1 MKTTYRPDGGT
12 HALVDIDLIRVNHKK
27 LRKLCNAKIAQYVG
41 DYESGDDF
49 PPITVDD
56 CEGFYTINDGRHRY
70 QAQLAAGFTKVAVIV
85 R

>member
-12 HALVDIDLIRVNHKK
+12 YMLVDARQIRVNHKK
-27 LRKLCNAKIAQYVG
+27 LRKLSNAKIAQYVR
-41 DYESGDDF
+41 DYEGGDVF

-56 CEGFYTINDGRHRY
+56 CDGFYTINDGRHRY
-70 QAQLAAGFTKVAVIV
+70 QAQLAAGFAKVAVIV

>member
-1 MKTTYRPDGGT
+1 MKTHEVHT
-12 HALVDIDLIRVNHKK
+12 LVDANEIRVNCKK
-27 LRKLCNAKIAQYVG
+27 LRKLSNAKIAQYVR

-56 CEGFYTINDGRHRY
+56 CDGFYTINDGRHRY
-70 QAQLAAGFTKVAVIV
+70 QAQLAAGFAKIAVIV

>member
-1 MKTTYRPDGGT
+1 MNTDYRPYGGT
-12 HALVDIDLIRVNHKK
+12 HTLVDIDIIRVNHKK
-27 LRKLCNAKIAQYVG
+27 LRKLSNAKIAQYLR

-56 CEGFYTINDGRHRY
+56 CNGFYTINDGRHRY
-70 QAQLAAGFTKVAVIV
+70 QAQLAAGFAKVAVIV